1 MHSIDWAAEKV
12 VPIVHAAEHY
22 PHSPPSLGTV
32 YRHIRQGCRGAR
44 LESFVCGG
52 KRYTSVEAIGRFIA
66 ATTANSE
73 RNGTSSP
80 WAERGEAC

>member
-12 VPIVHAAEHY
+12 VPIVRAADHY
-22 PHSPPSLGTV
+22 PYSPPSLGTV
-32 YRHIRQGCRGAR
+32 YRHIGQGCRGAR

-73 RNGTSSP
+73 RAGTLSP
-80 WAERGEAC
+80 GADGGEA